1 MTGHLQA
8 DTTKF
13 PNGMAHV
20 ADQLHEL
27 GLGFGMYSDAGS
39 MTCGRYEGS
48 LGHEEID
55 AQTFASWGVS
65 RSVTRS
71 WCSYSK
77 FPLKLG

>member
-8 DTTKF
+8 DPTKF

-65 RSVTRS
+65 HSGTRLTIHIQ
-71 WCSYSK
+71 K
-77 FPLKLG
+77 FLLY